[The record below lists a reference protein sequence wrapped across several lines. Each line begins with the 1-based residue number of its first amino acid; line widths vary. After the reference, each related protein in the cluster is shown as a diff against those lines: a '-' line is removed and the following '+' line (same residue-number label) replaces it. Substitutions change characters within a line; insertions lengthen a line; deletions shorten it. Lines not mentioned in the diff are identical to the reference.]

1 MTNLKLTMLAAAAIG
16 TAMIGS
22 ASAMPLNGLKAL
34 QGESLVQDVRVRC
47 NSNGICWNTRN
58 PRRTWY
64 SSRHH
69 RQRYAQPYYG
79 QPYYGYRQPRAGI
92 SFGPFGIYAR

>member
-34 QGESLVQDVRVRC
+34 QGESLVQDVRIIC
-47 NSNGICWNTRN
+47 NQWGQCYNTRN
-58 PRRTWY
+58 RSRTWY
-64 SSRHH
+64 SSRHN

-79 QPYYGYRQPRAGI
+79 QPYYGYHQPRAGI